1 VRLIV
6 LHVRRAKTRT
16 GCTRAVLMRF
26 VRVQCRVKRRSCFAR
41 NARVTEAHAASQ
53 QLAQHSLKVKPE

>member
-1 VRLIV
+1 
-6 LHVRRAKTRT
+6 
-16 GCTRAVLMRF
+16 VLMRF

-53 QLAQHSLKVKPE
+53 QLAQHSLKGKPE